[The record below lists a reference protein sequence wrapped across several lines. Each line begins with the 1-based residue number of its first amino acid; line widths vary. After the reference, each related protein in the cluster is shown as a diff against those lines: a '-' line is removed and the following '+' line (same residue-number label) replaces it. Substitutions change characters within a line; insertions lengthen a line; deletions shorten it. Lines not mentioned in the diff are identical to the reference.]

1 MTQCKTR
8 KLKKCKRKRQRKMKG
23 GYHLYKRLKLKKNAT
38 KKQIKQAYKK
48 IKRKT
53 KKIKHAYKILSNT
66 KSRKNYHKRYKH

>member
-1 MTQCKTR
+1 MTRCKTR

-23 GYHLYKRLKLKKNAT
+23 GYHLYKRLKLKRNAT
-38 KKQIKQAYKK
+38 KKQIKQAYRK